1 LLTRKVGNLG
11 LKQEVQK
18 EIFKMKIVYSKDD
31 KYFNVIYITKYVNQN
46 REQQEGGCFGNVSRT
61 KKMYT
66 GGR

>member
-1 LLTRKVGNLG
+1 
-11 LKQEVQK
+11 
-18 EIFKMKIVYSKDD
+18 MKIVYSKDD
-31 KYFNVIYITKYVNQN
+31 KYYNVIYITEYVNQN